1 MNNLLGSP
9 FSTSI
14 PLASVICSILYMIY
28 DTTGLL
34 ILAAI
39 CVALPAIIFLCIS
52 IYIFF
57 QFGRHATI
65 EVDLDTFQLGLIQL
79 ATILIVI
86 NSLKLILKFI

>member
-1 MNNLLGSP
+1 MNNLLDSP

-14 PLASVICSILYMIY
+14 PLASIVCSILYMIY
-28 DTTGLL
+28 GNTGLF

-57 QFGRHATI
+57 QYGRQATI
-65 EVDLDTFQLGLIQL
+65 EVDLDTLQLGLIQL
-79 ATILIVI
+79 ASIFLAI
-86 NSLKLILKFI
+86 NSLRIVT

>member
-1 MNNLLGSP
+1 MNNLLDSP

-14 PLASVICSILYMIY
+14 PLASIVCSILYMIY
-28 DTTGLL
+28 GNTGLF

-57 QFGRHATI
+57 EYGRHATI
-65 EVDLDTFQLGLIQL
+65 EVDLDTLQLALIQFS
-79 ATILIVI
+79 IIMFSI
-86 NSLKLILKFI
+86 NTYITFKT